1 MSEKKNKKYE
11 NLKPNKTLSRDEAK
25 KLGRKGGIASGKS
38 RRKKKAFKEM
48 FNSILELD
56 VKDKKLLKYI
66 EDLGVNEEITNK
78 TLLAVTTF
86 KKAVK
91 GDMRAFEII
100 RDTVGEKPKDSIRL
114 TDDRENSKLDKI
126 LDQLE
131 EKDE

>member
-1 MSEKKNKKYE
+1 MSEKKINKKYE
-11 NLKPNKTLSRDEAK
+11 NLKPNKTLSKEEAK

-66 EDLGVNEEITNK
+66 EDLGVNEKITNK

-100 RDTVGEKPKDSIRL
+100 RDTVGEKPKDSIQL
-114 TDDRENSKLDKI
+114 TDERENSKLDKI
-126 LDQLE
+126 LEQL
-131 EKDE
+131 DED

>member
-1 MSEKKNKKYE
+1 MSKKKTYK
-11 NLKPNKTLSRDEAK
+11 NLKPRQLTTEEATEM
-25 KLGRKGGIASGKS
+25 GRKGGIASVKA
-38 RRKKKAFKEM
+38 RRKKKAFKKI

-100 RDTVGEKPKDSIRL
+100 RDTVGEKPKDSIKL
-114 TDDRENSKLDKI
+114 SDERENSKLDKI
-126 LDQLE
+126 LEQLN
-131 EKDE
+131 DED